1 MGRKNID
8 AKSLGRRIGIREVLD
23 AEYENREVWK
33 DSFKMWCSIA
43 RKGEEKKSGVN
54 RCKIQIPGKI

>member
-8 AKSLGRRIGIREVLD
+8 AKILGRRIGIREVLD

-43 RKGEEKKSGVN
+43 RKGEEKK
-54 RCKIQIPGKI
+54 IWGK